1 MKRTRDRLQDI
12 LDAITQIEKHS
23 KEGRA
28 AFDASELI
36 QIWMVHHL
44 QIIGEAVRSIDP
56 DYRNKH
62 PSVPWRLIAGMR
74 NILIHDYGSIN
85 FEIVWSAV
93 ENNVPS
99 LKIEIEKLL
108 LELPEEK

>member
-12 LDAITQIEKHS
+12 LDAITQIEKHG

-28 AFDASELI
+28 AFDANELI

-56 DYRNKH
+56 DFRNKH

-93 ENNVPS
+93 ENNVPN
-99 LKIEIEKLL
+99 LKVEIEKIL
-108 LELPEEK
+108 LELPESE

>member
-28 AFDASELI
+28 AFNASELI

-44 QIIGEAVRSIDP
+44 
-56 DYRNKH
+56 
-62 PSVPWRLIAGMR
+62 
-74 NILIHDYGSIN
+74 
-85 FEIVWSAV
+85 
-93 ENNVPS
+93 
-99 LKIEIEKLL
+99 
-108 LELPEEK
+108 